1 MLCAV
6 LGATP
11 RSACPNFE
19 TWLVP
24 VLGLGG
30 RERLSG
36 STLEAFPRGW
46 KRHGSDSLLYM
57 SWVLV
62 VEEGD
67 RSRRLTLPSTP
78 LEVGSGVE
86 VEMRLEHPTV
96 SRRHARLEPREGG
109 VWLSDLGSSNGTRV
123 AGKLLTEGTLWSPGE
138 SLELGSLRCHLEAAD
153 SRDLEPA
160 LVLSKESSSAVSPS
174 SVAPDGAGGEGP
186 VPTLNVGS
194 LRDFLLGS
202 VPQLVSA
209 LEEARSSSPTRTLTA
224 ETSDDSHGNASVFSA
239 SALAVIQ
246 AAGRAVLEGFPCR
259 SLEILQHHE
268 GSSDDVV
275 SLLFR
280 GGEASESTSSGGDV
294 RAKVGRLE
302 MRGSFL
308 PGFHGSS
315 VAPVMELALRLAAL
329 ASPRSAADSRAKA
342 NILDRSSTKAKPLK
356 SGFAEPALPQPA
368 TVDPVLR
375 RLYEQARRIA
385 RGDVGVLILGESGTG
400 KEVLARFVHQ
410 ASLRRGQP
418 WVALNCAALPEDL
431 LEAELFGI
439 ERGVATG
446 VEARPGKFELANGGT
461 LFLDEIGDMAPAIQ
475 AKILRVLQ
483 EKEVYR
489 LGGRDPR
496 QAHVRVLAATNQD
509 LQRKIEQGGFRLDLY
524 HRIADCLLR
533 LPPLRERRVDLPN
546 LAAHFFV
553 RRASDAGVDAKGI
566 SKAALESLL
575 RYPWPGNI
583 RQLEREMARAALF
596 LEDGELLQTRHLQ
609 EEIRRGAE
617 GVGRSDKGSLKERME
632 SVERG
637 LILETLVR
645 HDGQVRPAA
654 ADLGVSRTTLY
665 RRLQELEIQP

>member
-1 MLCAV
+1 M
-6 LGATP
+6 
-11 RSACPNFE
+11 N
-19 TWLVP
+19 
-24 VLGLGG
+24 
-30 RERLSG
+30 
-36 STLEAFPRGW
+36 
-46 KRHGSDSLLYM
+46 M

-62 VEEGD
+62 VQEGD
-67 RSRRLTLPSTP
+67 RSRRLTLPATP

-96 SRRHARLEPREGG
+96 SRRHARLEPREDG
-109 VWLSDLGSSNGTRV
+109 VWLADLGSSNGTRV
-123 AGKLLTEGTLWSPGE
+123 AGKLLAEGILWSPGE
-138 SLELGSLRCHLEAAD
+138 SLELGSLRCQLEAAD

-160 LVLSKESSSAVSPS
+160 LVLAKESSSAALPL
-174 SVAPDGAGGEGP
+174 SVAPGDSGGQVAEGP
-186 VPTLNVGS
+186 APTLNAGS

-202 VPQLVSA
+202 LPQLVLA
-209 LEEARSSSPTRTLTA
+209 LEDAHSPSLTQTHVA
-224 ETSDDSHGNASVFSA
+224 ETSGEPDGINVFSA
-239 SALAVIQ
+239 SALAAIQ

-259 SLEILQHHE
+259 SLEIQQHHE
-268 GSSDDVV
+268 GSSGGAV
-275 SLLFR
+275 SVLFR
-280 GGEASESTSSGGDV
+280 GGEESGSTASNGEI
-294 RAKVGRLE
+294 RATVGTLE
-302 MRGSFL
+302 MRGSYL

-329 ASPRSAADSRAKA
+329 ASPKPAVDSKTRSTR
-342 NILDRSSTKAKPLK
+342 AKPLK
-356 SGFAEPALPQPA
+356 AELAEPALPQPA
-368 TVDPVLR
+368 TVDPVLQ
-375 RLYEQARRIA
+375 RLYGQARRMA

-410 ASLRRGQP
+410 ASLRRDQP

-496 QAHVRVLAATNQD
+496 QAQVRVLAATNQD
-509 LQRKIEQGGFRLDLY
+509 LRRKIEDGGFRLDLY
-524 HRIADCLLR
+524 HRIADCVLR
-533 LPPLRERRVDLPN
+533 LPPLRERRVDLAN
-546 LAAHFFV
+546 LAAHFLV
-553 RRASDAGVDAKGI
+553 RRAADAGVDAKGI

-609 EEIRRGAE
+609 EEILRGTE
-617 GVGRSDKGSLKERME
+617 GIGRSDKGSLKERME

-645 HDGQVRPAA
+645 HDGQVRAA
-654 ADLGVSRTTLY
+654 AAELGVGRTTLY
-665 RRLQELEIQP
+665 RRIQELEIQS